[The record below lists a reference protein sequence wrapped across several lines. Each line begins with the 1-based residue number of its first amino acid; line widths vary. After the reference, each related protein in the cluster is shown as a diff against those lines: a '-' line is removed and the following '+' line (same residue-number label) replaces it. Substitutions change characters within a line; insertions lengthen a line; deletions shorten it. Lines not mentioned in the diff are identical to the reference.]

1 MATKRYVIRP
11 PRNYRRLIERR
22 YGSWAA
28 YVERVRF
35 GRELARR
42 ALPPR
47 TWWERVKRLLR

>member
-1 MATKRYVIRP
+1 MATKIYRING
-11 PRNYRRLIERR
+11 PRNYGEYLKRK
-22 YGSWAA
+22 YGSVAA
-28 YVERVRF
+28 YRERVRF